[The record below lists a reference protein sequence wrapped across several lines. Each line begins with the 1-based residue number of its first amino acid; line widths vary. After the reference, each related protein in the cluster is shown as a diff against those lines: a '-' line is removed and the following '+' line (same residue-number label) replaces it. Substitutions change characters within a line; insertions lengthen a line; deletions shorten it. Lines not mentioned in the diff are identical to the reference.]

1 MQTEKEWLRKGEL
14 IEEERVRAAA
24 DAAVRAPGG
33 AIFQNAEMEGKLSP
47 CACRWRRRGCAR
59 ES

>member
-1 MQTEKEWLRKGEL
+1 MERERLHKGEL
-14 IEEERVRAAA
+14 TEEERVLAAA
-24 DAAVRAPGG
+24 DAAVRAPGR
-33 AIFQNAEMEGKLSP
+33 ANFRDAEMEGKLSP